1 MVVVDNPE
9 ITFMQM
15 ISYFVSTLNNYSWI
29 ENNEH
34 FFFTFSVVWYSENLI
49 VISLMFSTSLF
60 IEENIELLKLNI
72 SILSVEYW
80 IFQYWILS
88 ICKSFALN
96 FKNLWMSKFYP
107 NSFAW
112 TRNRNISKLHFKQ
125 LYSNCSVAN
134 DALLNQNFITSI
146 FCKIAYIRH
155 L

>member
-1 MVVVDNPE
+1 
-9 ITFMQM
+9 M
-15 ISYFVSTLNNYSWI
+15 INYFVSTLNNYSWI

-34 FFFTFSVVWYSENLI
+34 FFLTFSVVWYSENLI